1 MWHFV
6 LTASTGRG
14 AHSGADPLWR
24 GFGRCHPEQA
34 DSTREQTEFECVPG
48 LNDLL
53 CQRTTPQKM
62 PKQAMT
68 PHTSGNNL
76 DAQVLLL
83 FCVAASHGFV
93 QATHHCLCTVSQ
105 LSCIDAALHGFPKVS
120 RGIFA
125 AVYRC
130 SATAQGLHVR
140 CQVSQPAYFTLSK
153 AAVDVVQACVT
164 FLCLRQPSCLCFK
177 YCWSTL

>member
-76 DAQVLLL
+76 DAQVRYQKGIQVML
-83 FCVAASHGFV
+83 
-93 QATHHCLCTVSQ
+93 SQ
-105 LSCIDAALHGFPKVS
+105 WFNKKPFEEDKYI
-120 RGIFA
+120 
-125 AVYRC
+125 
-130 SATAQGLHVR
+130 VR
-140 CQVSQPAYFTLSK
+140 EGKMAGQYS
-153 AAVDVVQACVT
+153 
-164 FLCLRQPSCLCFK
+164 
-177 YCWSTL
+177 